1 MMKKVLNVLMGL
13 CLADAIVNRVV
24 SASFEAQGKIDLATL
39 VSVRELVAIVAIG
52 VLLMFWRVS

>member
-24 SASFEAQGKIDLATL
+24 SSSFEAQGKIDLATL